1 METGPFLNSQQPG
14 ILNPEQWNLITQAIA
29 PLSREQLNW
38 VSGYMAGLASAS
50 SPVSAAPNVTAVA
63 EKPALSFTVMFG
75 SQTGNAKG
83 IAQSLHKQLTDTGVP
98 SVLVSMAD
106 YKPRQIKNETHLA
119 LVVSTHGE
127 GDAPD
132 DAIEFHEFLASKKA
146 PKLTGLNYSV
156 LGLGDSSYEYFCQTG
171 KDFDN
176 RLASLG
182 ATALAERVDCDVDY
196 EAAVNDWSAK
206 LVDVAKQSL
215 VSQSAD
221 VVPIASAVKPNISEY
236 TKQNPFQAPLLL
248 AQKITGRNSIKDI
261 QHIELALEGSGL
273 SYQAGDALGIWFKND
288 PLMVDEI
295 LALVKV
301 DPDIII
307 ENKNN
312 SLTVRQAL
320 IENLELTVSYPGFVK
335 AYAAAT
341 ESAALNELLSEPSA
355 LRAFLADRQIID
367 IVRQYPSE
375 LAAQSLVNALR
386 PLTPRLYSIASS
398 QAEVEDEVHL
408 TVAHVDYAYSG
419 KRHQGGASGF
429 LSSRLEE
436 GQEVGVYIEKND
448 NFRLPANPQTPIIM
462 IGPGTGIAPFRAFM
476 QDREASET
484 AGQSWLF
491 FGNPNFTQDF
501 LYQTEWQG
509 YLKRGVL
516 TKISLAF
523 SRDQS
528 EKIYVQHR
536 LAENGSD
543 IFEWLESGAHLYV
556 CGDAMRMAKDV
567 ENTLVSIIKQHGQ
580 RSESEAKQYLVNLR
594 KTKRYQKD
602 VY

>member
-1 METGPFLNSQQPG
+1 LNSQQPG

-273 SYQAGDALGIWFKND
+273 SYQAGDALGVWFKND

-436 GQEVGVYIEKND
+436 GQEVGVYIEK
-448 NFRLPANPQTPIIM
+448 
-462 IGPGTGIAPFRAFM
+462 
-476 QDREASET
+476 
-484 AGQSWLF
+484 
-491 FGNPNFTQDF
+491 
-501 LYQTEWQG
+501 
-509 YLKRGVL
+509 K
-516 TKISLAF
+516 
-523 SRDQS
+523 
-528 EKIYVQHR
+528 
-536 LAENGSD
+536 
-543 IFEWLESGAHLYV
+543 
-556 CGDAMRMAKDV
+556 
-567 ENTLVSIIKQHGQ
+567 
-580 RSESEAKQYLVNLR
+580 
-594 KTKRYQKD
+594 
-602 VY
+602 

>member
-1 METGPFLNSQQPG
+1 MNSQQPG

-29 PLSREQLNW
+29 PLSPDQLNW
-38 VSGYMAGLASAS
+38 VSGYMAGLASVS
-50 SPVSAAPNVTAVA
+50 SPVSAAPSVTAVA
-63 EKPALSFTVMFG
+63 EQPALSFTVMYG

-83 IAQSLHKQLTDTGVP
+83 IAQSLHKQLTNTGVP

-146 PKLTGLNYSV
+146 PKLPGLNYSV

-182 ATALAERVDCDVDY
+182 ATALAKRVDCDVDY

-248 AQKITGRNSIKDI
+248 AQKITGRHSIKDI

-273 SYQAGDALGIWFKND
+273 SYQAGDALGVWFKND

-295 LALVKV
+295 LALVSV
-301 DPDIII
+301 DPETII
-307 ENKNN
+307 EHNSN

-320 IENLELTVSYPGFVK
+320 IDNFELTVSYPGFVK

-341 ESAALNELLSEPSA
+341 ESAALSELLSEPSA

-408 TVAHVDYAYSG
+408 TVAHVDYEYSG

-476 QDREASET
+476 QDREALEAT
-484 AGQSWLF
+484 GQSWLF

-516 TKISLAF
+516 TKINLAF

-536 LAENGSD
+536 LAENGSE

-567 ENTLVSIIKQHGQ
+567 EDILVSIIKQHGK

>member
-1 METGPFLNSQQPG
+1 MNSQQPG

-38 VSGYMAGLASAS
+38 VSGYMAGLASVS

-63 EKPALSFTVMFG
+63 EQPALSFTVMYG

-146 PKLTGLNYSV
+146 PKLPGLNYSV

-215 VSQSAD
+215 LSQSAD
-221 VVPIASAVKPNISEY
+221 VVPIASAVKPNISKY

-248 AQKITGRNSIKDI
+248 AQKITGRHSIRDI

-273 SYQAGDALGIWFKND
+273 SYQAGDALGVWFKND

-295 LALVKV
+295 LALVSV
-301 DPDIII
+301 DPETII
-307 ENKNN
+307 EHNSN

-320 IENLELTVSYPGFVK
+320 IDNFELTVSYPGFVK

-341 ESAALNELLSEPSA
+341 ESAALSELLSEPSA

-408 TVAHVDYAYSG
+408 TVAHVDYEYSG

-476 QDREASET
+476 QDREASE
-484 AGQSWLF
+484 AVGQSWLF

-516 TKISLAF
+516 TKINLAF

-536 LAENGSD
+536 LAENGSE
-543 IFEWLESGAHLYV
+543 IFEWLESGAHLYI

-567 ENTLVSIIKQHGQ
+567 EDTLVSIIKQHGQ

>member
-1 METGPFLNSQQPG
+1 MNSQQPG

-38 VSGYMAGLASAS
+38 VSGYMAGLASVS

-63 EKPALSFTVMFG
+63 EQPALSFTVMYG

-146 PKLTGLNYSV
+146 PKLPGLNYSV

-215 VSQSAD
+215 LSQSAD
-221 VVPIASAVKPNISEY
+221 VVPIASAVKPNISKY

-248 AQKITGRNSIKDI
+248 AQKITGRHSIRDI

-273 SYQAGDALGIWFKND
+273 SYQAGDALGVWFKND

-295 LALVKV
+295 LALVSV
-301 DPDIII
+301 DPETII
-307 ENKNN
+307 EHNSN

-320 IENLELTVSYPGFVK
+320 IDNFELTVSYPGFVK

-341 ESAALNELLSEPSA
+341 ESAALSELLSEPSA

-408 TVAHVDYAYSG
+408 TVAHVDYEYSG

-476 QDREASET
+476 QDREASE
-484 AGQSWLF
+484 AVGQSWLF

-516 TKISLAF
+516 TKINLAF

-536 LAENGSD
+536 LAENGSE

-567 ENTLVSIIKQHGQ
+567 EDTLVSIIKQHGQ

>member
-1 METGPFLNSQQPG
+1 
-14 ILNPEQWNLITQAIA
+14 
-29 PLSREQLNW
+29 
-38 VSGYMAGLASAS
+38 
-50 SPVSAAPNVTAVA
+50 
-63 EKPALSFTVMFG
+63 
-75 SQTGNAKG
+75 
-83 IAQSLHKQLTDTGVP
+83 
-98 SVLVSMAD
+98 
-106 YKPRQIKNETHLA
+106 
-119 LVVSTHGE
+119 
-127 GDAPD
+127 
-132 DAIEFHEFLASKKA
+132 
-146 PKLTGLNYSV
+146 V

>member
-1 METGPFLNSQQPG
+1 LNSQQPG

-261 QHIELALEGSGL
+261 QHIELALEGAGL

-367 IVRQYPSE
+367 IVRQYPSG